1 MSTLASNGNRR
12 NGVRQPDGSGEAPP
26 QAWSAAARADLDL
39 SNLDNFVEGP
49 PWAAF
54 DELRTQMPV
63 NWNPEPEPNH
73 GFWSITRHAD
83 VLTVDRDDV
92 TFSSERGAVSLEELD
107 PEQLELRK
115 SMIDTDGVRHA
126 ALRRLLQRDFT
137 PRSLGGYETFLRGLT
152 AMTLDA
158 ALGKREFDFVAEVS
172 ADFPIRVLARL
183 LGVPDDDA
191 DMLIAWGNMMFGNT
205 DPDYTAVLADSPD
218 SEPYRNLPFRSPAA
232 IEAFEYGRRLADE
245 RRGGKGTDL
254 VSKLVNGTPR
264 DGIPLSQRDYDNY
277 FLLLMVAGNETTRH
291 AISHSMHALV
301 THPGQLG
308 LLQERPEL
316 IAAAVEEFLRWATPI
331 YAFRRT
337 AMRDVEMHGQM
348 IRDGDKVVMW
358 FASANR
364 DESVFEDP
372 YRFDVTRTS
381 NEHVTFGK
389 GGPHFCLGAWL
400 ARLELRVMFEELLA
414 RVADV
419 ELTGPIRHV
428 RSNFINGIKSMPVR
442 VHLA

>member
-1 MSTLASNGNRR
+1 MSTLSSSGNRR
-12 NGVRQPDGSGEAPP
+12 KGIRQSESSSVEGS
-26 QAWSAAARADLDL
+26 SLDL
-39 SNLDNFVEGP
+39 SNLDNFVDGP
-49 PWAAF
+49 PWATF
-54 DELRTQMPV
+54 DQLRAEAPV
-63 NWNPEPEPNH
+63 HWNPEPAPNH

-83 VLTVDRDDV
+83 VLTVDRDDI

-107 PEQLELRK
+107 LEQLELRK

-137 PRSLGGYETFLRGLT
+137 PRSLAGYETFLRGLT

-158 ALGKREFDFVAEVS
+158 ALLKREFDFVSEVS

-191 DMLIAWGNMMFGNT
+191 DMLIAWGNRMFGNT
-205 DPDYTAVLADSPD
+205 DPDYTDVLADSPE
-218 SEPYRNLPFRSPAA
+218 SEPYRNLPFRSPAVT
-232 IEAFEYGRRLADE
+232 EAFEYGRRLADE

-291 AISHSMHALV
+291 AISHSTLALV
-301 THPGQLG
+301 EHPDQLR
-308 LLQERPEL
+308 LLQDHPEM
-316 IAAAVEEFLRWATPI
+316 IPVAVEEFLRWATPI

-337 AMRDVEMHGQM
+337 AMHDIEMHGHK

-358 FASANR
+358 FAAANR
-364 DESVFEDP
+364 DGSVFEDP
-372 YRFDVTRTS
+372 YRFDVGRTP

-414 RVADV
+414 RVTDV
-419 ELTGPIRHV
+419 ELTGPVRHV